1 MNVAIFGDSYAN
13 GETAG
18 TMKLNHTGLVQY
30 LLDDG
35 HFAVNFSRQGNWNYG
50 IVQDYKFYMRQNPH
64 LKFDID

>member
-35 HFAVNFSRQGNWNYG
+35 HFAVNFSRQGNGQTKRVYENWR
-50 IVQDYKFYMRQNPH
+50 QDFQV
-64 LKFDID
+64 